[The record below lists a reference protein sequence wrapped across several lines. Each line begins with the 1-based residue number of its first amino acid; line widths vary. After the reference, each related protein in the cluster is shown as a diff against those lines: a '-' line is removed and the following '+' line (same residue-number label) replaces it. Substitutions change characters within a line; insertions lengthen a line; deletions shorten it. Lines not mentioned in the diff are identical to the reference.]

1 MFCDFLPV
9 HSLWYSNGC
18 HAWISNSLREDTKNC
33 KTWIDM
39 RLKDEVTI
47 IDLQPAIPLALGI
60 IDDKDAEADQEK

>member
-1 MFCDFLPV
+1 
-9 HSLWYSNGC
+9 
-18 HAWISNSLREDTKNC
+18 
-33 KTWIDM
+33 M